1 MEDDNPELSEYT
13 ASVTLEK
20 SLLSPH
26 AIHPRFSIGYPI
38 RINKIFSSI
47 PLPKIYSG
55 IVRNSN
61 YEPVGT
67 GKFQFQSND
76 VLTRFTID
84 DGNQSNGRIQAE
96 LDPESESDDD
106 NDLIIYR
113 EKPAAEI
120 YHKGRCSTPL
130 GATPTYTPTQSLSH
144 DIFGQS
150 DDSKKR
156 TKRAPNEQR
165 SKKKQAQEEEEI
177 KQNEKLMSEKF
188 PRDCSIKIVADELFF
203 MHVGKNSTEKT
214 IGYMISVIDRANDI
228 FKRTNWLQYRTL
240 YKDDGSVMVFS
251 HSFFLFFLLQR
262 FMFGT

>member
-1 MEDDNPELSEYT
+1 MKDDNPELSEYT

-26 AIHPRFSIGYPI
+26 AIHPRFPIGYPI
-38 RINKIFSSI
+38 RISYFFSSI

-61 YEPVGT
+61 YEPIGT

-113 EKPAAEI
+113 EKPAAEV

-130 GATPTYTPTQSLSH
+130 GATPTYTPTLSH
-144 DIFGQS
+144 EIFGQS
-150 DDSKKR
+150 DDSQSEDSKTR

-165 SKKKQAQEEEEI
+165 SKKKQAQEEEE
-177 KQNEKLMSEKF
+177 NEKLMSESF

-228 FKRTNWLQYRTL
+228 FKRTNWLQYRTQ
-240 YKDDGSVMVFS
+240 YKEDGSVMVFYP
-251 HSFFLFFLLQR
+251 SFSLERLI
-262 FMFGT
+262 

>member
-1 MEDDNPELSEYT
+1 M
-13 ASVTLEK
+13 
-20 SLLSPH
+20 
-26 AIHPRFSIGYPI
+26 
-38 RINKIFSSI
+38 
-47 PLPKIYSG
+47 
-55 IVRNSN
+55 
-61 YEPVGT
+61 
-67 GKFQFQSND
+67 
-76 VLTRFTID
+76 TRFTID
-84 DGNQSNGRIQAE
+84 DGDLSNGRIQAE
-96 LDPESESDDD
+96 LDPESESDED

-113 EKPAAEI
+113 EKPAAEV

-130 GATPTYTPTQSLSH
+130 GASTPTFYTPTHSLTH
-144 DIFGQS
+144 DIISDQS

-177 KQNEKLMSEKF
+177 KQNEKLMSESF

-240 YKDDGSVMVFS
+240 YNEDKSVTVFFPS
-251 HSFFLFFLLQR
+251 L
-262 FMFGT
+262 